1 VAKAPKFFRMIVFRD
16 GLEPPTSAFSECVP
30 GCETFQTD
38 INPLPRQQV
47 KGKTDLVKSEIPA
60 STWCGS
66 NGSVGGCSVCVFPS
80 WILT

>member
-1 VAKAPKFFRMIVFRD
+1 MIVFRD

-47 KGKTDLVKSEIPA
+47 EGKTDLVKSEVPA
-60 STWCGS
+60 STGVAVTVAS
-66 NGSVGGCSVCVFPS
+66 EAAVRASFRHGY
-80 WILT
+80 